1 MKKTLTLLC
10 IVIGMILDG
19 ADTTIYPNSISIN
32 CGILQVRL
40 DSAKFWN
47 INGIKYND
55 LPVSVDLSGAHWG
68 TVFQFP
74 GIGFIGSGHTENES
88 EKVIDIKIFA
98 DGKYIPPENV
108 SEPIKCSE
116 FKMIKRSRVRDIIFN
131 YSMGISNNQVLESCE
146 LTAEKE
152 SSLNLM
158 YNFMHPWSE
167 EMTDYYIQ
175 IKDDKLQQGEFKT
188 DDKFPYEG
196 KFIWIALYNKNN
208 HAGVVSKFTG
218 QDDAILFLWDRKQYK
233 KTYLCSFLKKTMSTS
248 QSVSYNL
255 STAFFESAPETW
267 IKTAKNI
274 ADKL

>member
-1 MKKTLTLLC
+1 MKKTLILLC
-10 IVIGMILDG
+10 VVIGVILNG
-19 ADTTIYPNSISIN
+19 ADNPIYPNSIPIS
-32 CGILQVRL
+32 CGILKVRL

-74 GIGFIGSGHTENES
+74 EIGFIGSGHTENES

-108 SEPIKCSE
+108 PELIKCSE
-116 FKMIKRSRVRDIIFN
+116 FKMIKRSRVRDINFK
-131 YSMGISNNQVLESCE
+131 YSLGIRNNQILESCE
-146 LTAEKE
+146 LTADKE

-167 EMTDYYIQ
+167 KMTDYYIQ
-175 IKDDKLQQGEFKT
+175 IKNNESQQGEFKT

-196 KFIWIALYNKNN
+196 KFVWISLYNRNN
-208 HAGVVSKFTG
+208 QSGVVSKFTG
-218 QDDAILFLWDRKQYK
+218 GDDVVLFLWDRKQYK
-233 KTYLCSFLKKTMSTS
+233 KTYLCSFLKKTMSAGH
-248 QSVSYNL
+248 SVNYNF
-255 STAFFESAPETW
+255 STAFFESPSEDW
-267 IKTAKNI
+267 IKMAKNI
-274 ADKL
+274 ADTL